1 MDSALYLTKG
11 EQKIFGSLSR
21 DLQEG
26 WKVEEETEE
35 SYESLRQIAMRYQMA
50 DLSSYPEVEKIAEA
64 MKAGKDLSSFSLD
77 DLPQESLK
85 ELFFVMGARGVN
97 SLIQTLI
104 HELKNYADVEALSAL
119 STVRHELLSINASA
133 THS

>member
-1 MDSALYLTKG
+1 MAATLYLTAP
-11 EQKIFGSLSR
+11 EQKIFESLPK

-26 WKVEEETEE
+26 WTVENEAGEH
-35 SYESLRQIAMRYQMA
+35 YESVRQISMRYQMA
-50 DLSSYPEVEKIAEA
+50 DFSAYPELQNVAETL
-64 MKAGKDLSSFSLD
+64 KQGKDLSSFSLD
-77 DLPQESLK
+77 DFPAEALK

-104 HELKNYADVEALSAL
+104 HELKNDADVEALSAL